1 MTYHDEK
8 LEYVIGN
15 GGDNAIYLQIPK
27 PKMPVILTIMVRFV
41 NECVL
46 NKSDLQC
53 LSGCDCFHTTGVLC
67 PLRSKAWVIHHT
79 NVEFNSHKFN
89 SFGTFYLCGDNT

>member
-1 MTYHDEK
+1 
-8 LEYVIGN
+8 
-15 GGDNAIYLQIPK
+15 
-27 PKMPVILTIMVRFV
+27 MPVILRIMVRFV
-41 NECVL
+41 NEGVL

-53 LSGCDCFHTTGVLC
+53 LSGCEGFYTTGV
-67 PLRSKAWVIHHT
+67 PVPIQRSKAWVIHHT